1 MRAMLLAAGR
11 GDRMRPLTDTRPKPL
26 LKAGGKPLVA
36 HLIEALV
43 SAGHHQ
49 IVINHAWLGEQIEA
63 EIQDGARYGAEVCY
77 SPEPAGALETGGG
90 VLKALPLLGE
100 EAFIAVNA
108 DIYTDYPFGGL
119 PSAPPGLA
127 HLVLV
132 DNPPHNLAGDF
143 CLNTGEVRT
152 QGDPRLTFS
161 GIGVY
166 RPALFADR
174 EPGSFPLAPLLREA
188 AEAGR
193 VSGERYAGEWWD
205 VGSGER
211 LEALRVR
218 LANK

>member
-1 MRAMLLAAGR
+1 MRVMLLAAGR
-11 GDRMRPLTDTRPKPL
+11 GDRLRPLTDTRPKPL
-26 LKAGGKPLVA
+26 LNAGGKPLIA

-43 SAGHHQ
+43 GAGHRQ

-77 SPEPAGALETGGG
+77 SPEPDGALGTGGG
-90 VLKALPLLGE
+90 ILKALPLLGE
-100 EAFIAVNA
+100 AAFIAVNA
-108 DIYTDYPFGGL
+108 DVYTDYPFGDL
-119 PSAPPGLA
+119 PSAPRGLA

-132 DNPPHNLAGDF
+132 DNPPHNPAGDF
-143 CLNTGEVRT
+143 RLADAEVST

-174 EPGSFPLAPLLREA
+174 EPGGFPLGPLLREA

-193 VSGERYAGEWWD
+193 VSGEHYAGEWWD
-205 VGSGER
+205 VGNAER
-211 LEALRVR
+211 LGALNAR
-218 LANK
+218 LESG